1 MKVYRGSDDYYTDW
15 QIADRI
21 ETDVWSVHDWDED
34 SGEETVVT
42 EDDERLTLT
51 PVSAE
56 ELPVWAEIQPREIGA
71 RIVDLRAEPE

>member
-1 MKVYRGSDDYYTDW
+1 MKVYRGSDNYYTDW

-21 ETDVWSVHDWDED
+21 EADVWSVQDWDED
-34 SGEETVVT
+34 SGEETVIT
-42 EDDERLTLT
+42 EDDEPLTLT

>member
-21 ETDVWSVHDWDED
+21 ETDVWSVHGWDEE
-34 SGEETVVT
+34 SGEEMVIT
-42 EDDERLTLT
+42 EDDEHLTLT

-56 ELPVWAEIQPREIGA
+56 DLPVWAEIQPREIGA
-71 RIVDLRAEPE
+71 HIVDLRAEPE